1 VMQKLEEMAG
11 RLEAINADL
20 ARLQR
25 GSDAGG

>member
-1 VMQKLEEMAG
+1 MEKLEEMAG
-11 RLEAINADL
+11 RLEAINADI